1 VAVVSMSKQEFSRLD
16 VLLRVQSGRLRVSD
30 ACALIG
36 LQRRQVFR
44 LLRGLKQ
51 DGAASLLSKRRGQPS
66 NHRLPAEVRTLA
78 LSIVRERYG
87 DFGPSLAAEKLA
99 EHHGCSVSRETLR
112 GWMIA
117 EGLWQDRRHRLPSP
131 HQPRRRRDCLG
142 ELVQIDGSEHAW
154 FEDRGPP
161 CTLLAFVDDATS
173 RLMQLRFVTS
183 ESAFDYF
190 RTTRAYLE
198 EHGKPVALY
207 SDKHGIFRVN
217 RKEAVGGDGV
227 TQFGRALLALNIDI
241 ICANSPQAKGRIERA
256 FGTLQDRMVKE
267 LRLAGVSSMAAAN
280 AWLPGFIT
288 AYNARFGRAPANAKN
303 LHRPLAPADDLDEI
317 LAWREERTVTRNLT
331 LHYDRM
337 MLLLDPTSLA
347 RSLVR
352 KKVEVV
358 NYPDG
363 RFAVQFNGAPLG
375 FKVFDKIQTVQPGA
389 IVDNKRVGRVGAS
402 EGAAGRLS
410 GASAARAHR
419 TAAAAEQPRGAGSA
433 VKGAGATPWRY
444 RSAGRS
450 PPSRPPSRRGEGGFL
465 RDREIY
471 YDARREEMMACNRQV
486 AGADPFRSA
495 PGSSQ

>member
-1 VAVVSMSKQEFSRLD
+1 VVAVLSMSKQEFGRLE
-16 VLLRVQSGRLRVSD
+16 VLLRVQSGHLRVSD
-30 ACALIG
+30 ACVLIG

-44 LLRGLKQ
+44 LLRGLKR
-51 DGAASLLSKRRGQPS
+51 DGATSLLSKHRGKPS
-66 NHRLPAEVRTLA
+66 NHRFPAEVRTLA
-78 LSIVRERYG
+78 LSIVRERYA
-87 DFGPSLAAEKLA
+87 DFGPTLAAEKLA

-117 EGLWQDRRHRLPSP
+117 DGLWQDRRHRLPSP

-173 RLMQLRFVTS
+173 RLMELRFVKS

-198 EHGKPVALY
+198 QHGKPVAFY

-217 RKEAVGGDGV
+217 SKDAAGGDGV
-227 TQFGRALLALNIDI
+227 TQFGRALLTLNIDI

-280 AWLPGFIT
+280 AWLPGFIS
-288 AYNARFGRAPANAKN
+288 AYNARFGRDPANVKD
-303 LHRPLAPADDLDEI
+303 LHRPLSPADDLDEI
-317 LAWREERTVTRNLT
+317 LAWREERTVTRSLT

-337 MLLLDPTSLA
+337 MLILDPTPLT
-347 RSLVR
+347 RGLVR

-363 RFAVQFNGAPLG
+363 RFAVQFNGTALD
-375 FKVFDKIQTVQPGA
+375 FKVFDTIQTVQPGT
-389 IVDNKRVGRVGAS
+389 IVDNKQLSAVLEQIKMQQAAYPARQQRGHVARQRPPNNLEAPGLPSKGRAPRH
-402 EGAAGRLS
+402 GAAVV
-410 GASAARAHR
+410 RA
-419 TAAAAEQPRGAGSA
+419 
-433 VKGAGATPWRY
+433 
-444 RSAGRS
+444 
-450 PPSRPPSRRGEGGFL
+450 
-465 RDREIY
+465 
-471 YDARREEMMACNRQV
+471 
-486 AGADPFRSA
+486 
-495 PGSSQ
+495 

>member
-1 VAVVSMSKQEFSRLD
+1 MSKKEFDRLE
-16 VLLRVQSGRLRVSD
+16 VLLGVQSGRLRVAD
-30 ACALIG
+30 ACEL
-36 LQRRQVFR
+36 LSLKRRQVFR
-44 LLRGLKQ
+44 LLAGLKHG
-51 DGAASLLSKRRGQPS
+51 GAASLVSKRRGRLS
-66 NHRLPAEVRTLA
+66 NNRLPEAYRDLA
-78 LSIVRERYG
+78 LSIVRDRYA
-87 DFGPSLAAEKLA
+87 DFGPTLAAEKLA

-117 EGLWQDRRHRLPSP
+117 DGLWRDRRHRLPSP

-217 RKEAVGGDGV
+217 RKDAAGGDGV

-241 ICANSPQAKGRIERA
+241 ICADSPQAKGRIERA
-256 FGTLQDRMVKE
+256 FGTLQNRMVKE
-267 LRLAGVSSMAAAN
+267 LRLAGVSSIAAAN

-288 AYNARFGRAPANAKN
+288 AYNTRFSRDPANAKD
-303 LHRPLAPADDLDEI
+303 LHRPLAQDDDLDEI
-317 LAWREERTVTRNLT
+317 LAWREERTVTGNLT

-337 MLLLDPTSLA
+337 MLILDPTPLA
-347 RSLVR
+347 RGLVR

-363 RFAVQFNGAPLG
+363 RFAVQFNGTALG

-389 IVDNKRVGRVGAS
+389 IVDNKRLSAVLEQVKAQQVAYPARQQRGHVARQRPPNNLEAPGLPSNGRAP
-402 EGAAGRLS
+402 R
-410 GASAARAHR
+410 HP
-419 TAAAAEQPRGAGSA
+419 AAAA
-433 VKGAGATPWRY
+433 
-444 RSAGRS
+444 
-450 PPSRPPSRRGEGGFL
+450 RP
-465 RDREIY
+465 
-471 YDARREEMMACNRQV
+471 
-486 AGADPFRSA
+486 
-495 PGSSQ
+495 

>member
-1 VAVVSMSKQEFSRLD
+1 MSKQEFSRLE

-30 ACALIG
+30 ACVLIG

-51 DGAASLLSKRRGQPS
+51 NGTTSLLSKRRGRPS

-78 LSIVRERYG
+78 LSIVRERYS

-117 EGLWQDRRHRLPSP
+117 DGLWQDRRHRLPSP

-154 FEDRGPP
+154 FEDRAAP
-161 CTLLAFVDDATS
+161 CTLLGFVDDATS
-173 RLMQLRFVTS
+173 RLMQLRFVAS

-198 EHGKPVALY
+198 AHGKPVAFY

-217 RKEAVGGDGV
+217 SKDAAGGEGV

-288 AYNARFGRAPANAKN
+288 AYNTRFGRDPANAKD
-303 LHRPLAPADDLDEI
+303 LHRPLA
-317 LAWREERTVTRNLT
+317 RG
-331 LHYDRM
+331 
-337 MLLLDPTSLA
+337 
-347 RSLVR
+347 LVG

-358 NYPDG
+358 SYPDG
-363 RFAVQFNGAPLG
+363 QFAVQFNGTARD

-389 IVDNKRVGRVGAS
+389 IVDNKRLSAVLEQIKVQQAAYPARQQRGHVARQRPPNNLEAPGLPSKGRAP
-402 EGAAGRLS
+402 R
-410 GASAARAHR
+410 HR
-419 TAAAAEQPRGAGSA
+419 AAAATA
-433 VKGAGATPWRY
+433 
-444 RSAGRS
+444 
-450 PPSRPPSRRGEGGFL
+450 
-465 RDREIY
+465 
-471 YDARREEMMACNRQV
+471 
-486 AGADPFRSA
+486 
-495 PGSSQ
+495 

>member
-1 VAVVSMSKQEFSRLD
+1 VAVLSMSKQEFSRLD

-30 ACALIG
+30 ACVLIG

-51 DGAASLLSKRRGQPS
+51 DGATSLLSKRRGRPS
-66 NHRLPAEVRTLA
+66 NHRLPDEVRTLA
-78 LSIVRERYG
+78 LSIVRERYS

-117 EGLWQDRRHRLPSP
+117 DGLWQDRRHRLPSP

-142 ELVQIDGSEHAW
+142 ELVQIDGSEHGW

-190 RTTRAYLE
+190 RATRGYLK
-198 EHGKPVALY
+198 EHGKPVAFY

-217 RKEAVGGDGV
+217 RKEAAGGDGV

-267 LRLAGVSSMAAAN
+267 LRLAGISSIAAAN

-288 AYNARFGRAPANAKN
+288 AYNTRFGRDPANAKD
-303 LHRPLAPADDLDEI
+303 LHRPLTQADDLDEI
-317 LAWREERTVTRNLT
+317 LAWREVA
-331 LHYDRM
+331 HGHAQP
-337 MLLLDPTSLA
+337 DPALRPHDVAPGPDLA
-347 RSLVR
+347 GPWLGAQESGGRELPGRAVR
-352 KKVEVV
+352 
-358 NYPDG
+358 G
-363 RFAVQFNGAPLG
+363 SVQWNGARFQGVRQDPNSAARR
-375 FKVFDKIQTVQPGA
+375 DRRQQA
-389 IVDNKRVGRVGAS
+389 AVGRVGAGQG
-402 EGAAGRLS
+402 EAGCLS
-410 GASAARAHR
+410 GAAAAR
-419 TAAAAEQPRGAGSA
+419 TCCAAAPAEQPRGTGSA
-433 VKGAGATPWRY
+433 LEGAGTTPRCC
-444 RSAGRS
+444 
-450 PPSRPPSRRGEGGFL
+450 RRCGL
-465 RDREIY
+465 R
-471 YDARREEMMACNRQV
+471 
-486 AGADPFRSA
+486 
-495 PGSSQ
+495 

>member
-1 VAVVSMSKQEFSRLD
+1 
-16 VLLRVQSGRLRVSD
+16 
-30 ACALIG
+30 
-36 LQRRQVFR
+36 
-44 LLRGLKQ
+44 
-51 DGAASLLSKRRGQPS
+51 
-66 NHRLPAEVRTLA
+66 
-78 LSIVRERYG
+78 
-87 DFGPSLAAEKLA
+87 LAAEKLA

-117 EGLWQDRRHRLPSP
+117 DGLWQDRRHRLPSP

-161 CTLLAFVDDATS
+161 CTVLAFVDDATS

-183 ESAFDYF
+183 ESTFDYF

-198 EHGKPVALY
+198 EHGKPVAFY

-217 RKEAVGGDGV
+217 SKEAAGGDGV
-227 TQFGRALLALNIDI
+227 TQFGRALLTLNIDI

-267 LRLAGVSSMAAAN
+267 LRLAGISSIAAAN

-288 AYNARFGRAPANAKN
+288 AYNTRFGRDPANAKD
-303 LHRPLAPADDLDEI
+303 LHRPLAQADDLDEI

-347 RSLVR
+347 RGLVR

-363 RFAVQFNGAPLG
+363 RFAVQFNGATLG

-389 IVDNKRVGRVGAS
+389 IVDNKRLSAVLEQVKAQQAAYPARQQRGHIARQRPPNNLEAPGLPSKGRAPRHG
-402 EGAAGRLS
+402 
-410 GASAARAHR
+410 
-419 TAAAAEQPRGAGSA
+419 TAAA
-433 VKGAGATPWRY
+433 
-444 RSAGRS
+444 
-450 PPSRPPSRRGEGGFL
+450 
-465 RDREIY
+465 
-471 YDARREEMMACNRQV
+471 V
-486 AGADPFRSA
+486 A
-495 PGSSQ
+495 

>member
-1 VAVVSMSKQEFSRLD
+1 LAVLSMSKQEFSRLE
-16 VLLRVQSGRLRVSD
+16 VLLRVQSGRLRVAD
-30 ACALIG
+30 ACVLIG

-51 DGAASLLSKRRGQPS
+51 DGAASLLSKHRGKPS

-78 LSIVRERYG
+78 LSIVRERYA
-87 DFGPSLAAEKLA
+87 DFGPTMAVEKLS

-117 EGLWQDRRHRLPSP
+117 DGLWQDRRHRLPAP

-217 RKEAVGGDGV
+217 SKDAAGGDGV

-267 LRLAGVSSMAAAN
+267 LRLAGISSIAAAN
-280 AWLPGFIT
+280 AWLAGFI
-288 AYNARFGRAPANAKN
+288 AVYNTRFGRDPANPKN
-303 LHRPLAPADDLDEI
+303 LHRPLAQAEDLDEI

-337 MLLLDPTSLA
+337 MLILDPTPLT
-347 RSLVR
+347 RGLVR
-352 KKVEVV
+352 QKVEVV

-363 RFAVQFNGAPLG
+363 RFAVQFNGATLG

-389 IVDNKRVGRVGAS
+389 IVDNKRLSTVLEQIKAQQAAYPARQQRGHGARQRPPNNLEAPGLPSKGRAPRHGAIAAPADRPQAGHHCAVARVG
-402 EGAAGRLS
+402 
-410 GASAARAHR
+410 
-419 TAAAAEQPRGAGSA
+419 
-433 VKGAGATPWRY
+433 
-444 RSAGRS
+444 
-450 PPSRPPSRRGEGGFL
+450 F
-465 RDREIY
+465 
-471 YDARREEMMACNRQV
+471 
-486 AGADPFRSA
+486 
-495 PGSSQ
+495 